1 MRAEIERLAVSASIH
16 TLVTFRTSDCCF
28 NNRVIIHQL
37 ALKNFVGFSFSMLEN
52 HKSSCV
58 CFLWT
63 FVLFDLP
70 IFYSLEA
77 RCEGVSVYF
86 TVFSSLS
93 TLLKRFRVLC
103 PCVCRNVCC
112 LPPPNPNSKPGLN
125 PTEWGKMV
133 IQSNRL
139 LKQCW
144 IKHPRLAHLHWPCK
158 KKNYRS
164 SVVVQP
170 TFPSCVLFLCLAV
183 SKFLS
188 TETCQLSRPSS
199 NLTFARTQ
207 SSPTLALQ
215 FDHPPIW
222 PYDGTPRN
230 LIWPSKRNPETCIP
244 RFGKPLPRGRK
255 TSCNWTRIC

>member
-1 MRAEIERLAVSASIH
+1 MNFCFVWFTDFLFAWSSLWRCFSVFYCIFITFNPLEAISCALSLCVQKRLLFAPAEPKFKTWIKPYGVGEDGHPVKPLAETMLNKAPE
-16 TLVTFRTSDCCF
+16 TCT
-28 NNRVIIHQL
+28 L
-37 ALKNFVGFSFSMLEN
+37 ALAM
-52 HKSSCV
+52 
-58 CFLWT
+58 
-63 FVLFDLP
+63 
-70 IFYSLEA
+70 
-77 RCEGVSVYF
+77 
-86 TVFSSLS
+86 
-93 TLLKRFRVLC
+93 
-103 PCVCRNVCC
+103 
-112 LPPPNPNSKPGLN
+112 
-125 PTEWGKMV
+125 
-133 IQSNRL
+133 Q
-139 LKQCW
+139 
-144 IKHPRLAHLHWPCK
+144 